1 MIMSLEPR
9 MLFDGAVAA
18 TVADAAQPE
27 SHPTADAA
35 KTPTADHPVASK
47 DTHGQAD
54 AAPASTPVAVP
65 GQSVVFV
72 DSRVKDAD
80 SLLKG
85 VAPGTQVVQ
94 LDASKDGLQQIADY
108 LDHYQGISS
117 VQIIAHG
124 NAGDLWLGDSYL
136 SADNVAARSAV
147 LAEIGKDI
155 NAGGDILIYGC
166 YTAEGERGLSF
177 VDSLAQMT
185 GRDVAASS
193 NRTGIGG
200 DWELEIA
207 TGNIESANVLSTQA
221 MSEYHWGLA
230 TWTATNNANTGVG
243 SLRAAIAS
251 AQNGDLVTFNSSM
264 TVQLTSELLINK
276 NITVDGDLNN
286 DGAADVTLDGQYR
299 TRVIEVT
306 SSSTVTLDGLVITR
320 GLVSGTGGNGGY
332 GATGAMAGGIFNA
345 GILTLKNVTVTSNGA
360 SGGGGGGGVTGA
372 FYGGGG
378 GGGGGLGGQGGGHGG
393 SSGPG
398 TGTLGG
404 GAGGGGAGGYGG
416 GYDATHMGGRGGT
429 TTGGAGGLGVSY
441 YSNGGN
447 GSTATNGTISIGG
460 GGGGAGWDKVGG
472 AGGNAVGGIYN
483 ASSGTMTIVG
493 TSTISNNIGAGGGGG
508 GGGGQGSN
516 ASNGGEGGRG
526 VGAIWNKGT
535 LLITAANF
543 AALAGNAAA
552 SGAGGTA
559 QGGGTTGTSPTSVA
573 TIYNDGGVLNTA
585 YSAPPTATIVVADAT
600 LSIGET
606 SLVTIT
612 FSEAVTGLTN
622 ADLTIANG
630 TLTAVSSGDG
640 GITWTATFTPTAS
653 LSDTSNVI
661 TLDNTGVINGLGTA
675 GVGVTNSNNY
685 VVDTAR
691 PTAGIVFT
699 DTALKIGET
708 SLVTITFNEAVT
720 GFTNTDL
727 TIANG
732 TLSSVSSGDGGITWT
747 GTFTPTVSITDA
759 SNLITLNNT
768 GVNDLAGNAGSGTTD
783 SSNYAI
789 DTVRPTATI
798 VVVDTALRIGE
809 TSLVTITFSE
819 AVSGFTNADL
829 SIANGTLSSV
839 SSSDGGITW
848 TATFTPNV
856 AVNDATNLITLNNT
870 GVSDLAGNTGSGTT
884 DSNNYAIDTVRP
896 TATIVVS
903 DTALRIG
910 ETSLVTI
917 TFSEAVSGFTNADL
931 TITNGTLTSVSS
943 SDGGITWTATFT
955 PTASISD
962 TTNLITLDNTGV
974 ADLAGNAGSGTT
986 DSNNYAIDT
995 VRPTATIVVSDTALR
1010 IGETSLVTITFSEAV
1025 SGFTNADLTI
1035 ANGTLTAVSSSDG
1048 GVTWTATFTPSA
1060 SINDTTNLITLDNT
1074 GVSDLAGNAGSGTTD
1089 SNNYA
1094 IDTVRPTATIVLADT
1109 TLSVGETSL
1118 VTITF
1123 SEAVSGFT
1131 NADLAIANGTMSA
1144 VSSSDGGITW
1154 TATFTPTDG
1163 INDTSNV
1170 ITLDNSG
1177 VQNGS
1182 GNAGSGTTDSNN
1194 YAIDTVRPTATIVVS
1209 DTALRIGE
1217 TSLVTIT
1224 FSEAVSGFTNADL
1237 TIANGTLTAVSS
1249 SDGGVTWTATFTPSA
1264 SINDTT
1270 NLITLDN
1277 TGVSDLAGNAGSG
1290 TTDSNNYVIDT
1301 VRPTATIVLAD
1312 TTLSAGETSLVTIT
1326 FSEAVSGF
1334 TNADLSIANGTLTAV
1349 SSSDGGITWT
1359 ATFTPTAGVNDT
1371 SNVITLANTGVADLA
1386 GNTGSGT
1393 TNSGNYTIDTVQ
1405 PTATIVVADNSL
1417 KIGETS
1423 LVTITFSEAV
1433 TGFSNADLTI
1443 ANGTL
1448 SAVSSSD
1455 GGITWTAT
1463 FTPTNVITDAT
1474 NLITLDNSGV
1484 QNASGNAGSGNTD
1497 SNNYAIDTQRPT
1509 ATIVVTDPALA
1520 VGQTTT
1526 VTITF
1531 SEAVT
1536 GFTVADMTVANGT
1549 LSGLATSDNIT
1560 YTATFT
1566 PTASITDTTNVVTL
1580 DNTGVIDQ
1588 AGNTGSGTTD
1598 SNNYTIDSQRPTAII
1613 VMADPTLSAGETSLV
1628 TITFSEAVS
1637 GFSNTDLSVPNGT
1650 LSAVSSSDGGITWTA
1665 TFTPNVA
1672 VNDTTNLIILN
1683 NTGIAD
1689 LAGNAGT
1696 GTTNSANFTIDTVLP
1711 TASIVVAD
1719 TAMNVGE
1726 TSLVTITFS
1735 EAVSGFNNADLSIA
1749 NGTLSAVS
1757 SSDGGI
1763 TWTATFTPTADI
1775 TDATNLIT
1783 LENSGVANSSG
1794 NAGSGI
1800 TDSNNYAIDTQRPT
1814 ATIVVADTALSV
1826 GETSLVTI
1834 TFNEA
1839 VTGLTTAD
1847 LTAANGTLSGL
1858 SSSDGGITW
1867 TATFTPSASITDTT
1881 NVVTLDNTGV
1891 IDQAGNAGSGTTDS
1905 NNYSI
1910 DTQRPTATIVLSD
1923 PTLSAGET
1931 TQVTITFSEAVSG
1944 FSNADLSVPNGT
1956 LSAVSS
1962 SDGGITWT
1970 ATFTPNVAVNDTTN
1984 LISLDNTGIADLAGN
1999 AGTGTTNSANFT
2011 IDTVLPTATI
2021 VVADNALNVG
2031 ETSLVAITFSEA
2043 VSGFSNADLSVANG
2057 TLSAVSSSDG
2067 GITWTATFT
2076 PNANITDVSNLIT
2089 LDNSGVQNASGNAGN
2104 GTTDSNNYAI
2114 DSQRPSATIVVADTA
2129 LNVGETSLVTITFN
2143 EAVTGLTTADLTV
2156 ANGTL
2161 SGLSS
2166 SDGGVTWTATFTPS
2180 TGISDTS
2187 NVVTLDN
2194 TGIVDLSGNAGSGVT
2209 DSNNY
2214 AIDTQLPTATI
2225 VVADPTLS
2233 AGETSLVTITFSEAV
2248 SGFTNADLSVPNGT
2262 LSAVSSSDGGI
2273 TWTATFTPNV
2283 AVNDT
2288 SNLISLDNSG
2298 IADLAGNAGTGTTNS
2313 ANFTIDTVLPTA
2325 FIVVADS
2332 VLNVGET
2339 SLVTITFSEAVSGFS
2354 NADLS
2359 IANGTLSALSSSDG
2373 GITWTATFTP
2383 TANITD
2389 ASNLITLDNSGVQN
2403 ASGNAGSGTTD
2414 SNNYAI
2420 DTARPTASIM
2430 VADNALNV
2438 GETTLVTITF
2448 NEAATGFTS
2457 ADLTVDNGTLSG
2469 LSSNDG
2475 GITWTATF
2483 TPASSISD
2491 TTNVVTLDNTGIADL
2506 AGNAGSS
2513 TTDSNN
2519 FAVDT
2524 LRPTATIVMA
2534 DPTLSAGETSLVTI
2548 TFSEAVSG
2556 FTNADLSVPNGTLSA
2571 VSSSDGGI
2579 TWTATFT
2586 PNVAVNDTSNLISLD
2601 NSAVADLAG
2610 NAGAGTTNSANFTI
2624 DTVLPTAT
2632 IVVADSALNVGETSL
2647 VTITFSEAV
2656 TGFTNADL
2664 TIDNGTLGALS
2675 SSDGGIT
2682 WTATL
2687 TPLVAITDTS
2697 NLIRLDNS
2705 GVQDAAGN
2713 AGSGTTDS
2721 NNYAIDS
2728 QRPTATI
2735 VMADTDL
2742 RPDETTLVTITFS
2755 EAVIGLD
2762 SADLSVANGTLS
2774 GLSSSDGGL
2783 TWTATFT
2790 PTAAVTDTSNLI
2802 SLNNAGVTD
2811 AAGNAGSGVTDSA
2824 NYLVQTS
2831 VPSAS
2836 IVIADSALKAGET
2849 TLVTI
2854 TFSEAVIGLDSAD
2867 LSVANGTLSGLSSSD
2882 GGLTWTATFTP
2893 TAAVT
2898 DTSNLISLN
2907 NAGVTDAAGNAGSG
2921 VTDSAN
2927 YLVQTSVPS
2936 ASIVIADS
2944 ALKAG
2949 ETTLVTITFSEAV
2962 IGLDSADLS
2971 VANGTLSGLSS
2982 SDGGLTWTATFTPTA
2997 AVTDTSNLISLN
3009 NAGVTDAAG
3018 NAGSGVTDS
3027 ANYLVQT
3034 SVPSASIVI
3043 ADSALKAGETT
3054 LVTITFSEAVIGLD
3068 SADLSVANG
3077 TLSGLSS
3084 SDGGLTWT
3092 ATFTPTAAVTDT
3104 SNLIS
3109 LNNAGVTDAAGNAGS
3124 GVTDSANYLVQTSVP
3139 SASIVIADSALK
3151 AGETTLVTITFSEAV
3166 NGFSN
3171 ADLTIANG
3179 TLSAVSSN
3187 DGGITWTAAFT
3198 PTSNVTDASNLI
3210 TLDNSGVANVSG
3222 NTGSGTTDSN
3232 NFAIDTALPT
3242 ATIVVADTQLGI
3254 GETTTVTITFSEAVS
3269 GFDVS
3274 DISVAN
3280 GALSNLSS
3288 RDGGVT
3294 WTATFTPTA
3303 NVSDATNLIV
3313 LDTGRVQDV
3322 AGNFGASIAVSN
3334 NYALDATRPTVTIVV
3349 TNSNLGIGQTTTVT
3363 FTFSEAVSHFDLSDL
3378 SVTNGE
3384 LSNLGSSDGG
3394 KTWTATFTPTVDVT
3408 DPSNF
3413 IALDTRNVTDLVGN
3427 TGNTVAVS
3435 NNYTLDSE
3443 LPSATVVVANPNLGV
3458 GQTSQVTITF
3468 NEAVSGFDLSDISIA
3483 NGILSELSS
3492 SDGGKTWTA
3501 MLTPTANI
3509 NIASNAISLNRAGI
3523 SDMAGNS
3530 GSGVSQSDNFVI
3542 NTVPTSSVVVVT
3554 VDPEFQSSTPVT
3566 LPDVPNVPL
3575 QPFVFTPPVG
3585 NLASPLT
3592 FQPLFEQRVIGN
3604 GIRPLGDIFMNHG
3617 ALTPSFIAQVF
3628 SSTDGGG
3635 DGSGHGFLGFGG
3647 GDGGVFSTS
3656 TLSSLFN
3663 QDSSAERDSLNA
3675 FGSQSIR
3682 SGDVSQGLRGVFGAP
3697 TLGQQLQQLKDNEQR
3712 QVDNLAAAL
3721 KLAGI
3726 SEMQA

>member
-18 TVADAAQPE
+18 TVADTAAQAD
-27 SHPTADAA
+27 SHSTADAA
-35 KTPTADHPVASK
+35 KAPTADHPTASK

-54 AAPASTPVAVP
+54 ATPAASPIAVP

-72 DSRVKDAD
+72 DSRVKEAD
-80 SLLKG
+80 SLLQG
-85 VAPGTQVVQ
+85 VAPGTQVVK
-94 LDASKDGLQQIADY
+94 LDAGKDGLQQIADY
-108 LDHYQGISS
+108 LDQHQGVSS

-136 SADNVAARSAV
+136 SADNVAARGAV
-147 LAEIGKDI
+147 LAQIGKDI

-193 NRTGIGG
+193 NRTGVGG
-200 DWELEIA
+200 DWDLEIV

-221 MSEYHWGLA
+221 MSDYQWGLA

-286 DGAADVTLDGQYR
+286 DGAADVILDGQYR
-299 TRVIEVT
+299 TRVIEVA
-306 SSSTVTLDGLVITR
+306 SGSTVTLDGLVITR

-332 GATGAMAGGIFNA
+332 GASGAMAGGIFNA

-393 SSGPG
+393 SAGPG

-429 TTGGAGGLGVSY
+429 TTGGAGGVGVSY

-447 GSTATNGTISIGG
+447 GATATNGTISIGG

-483 ASSGTMTIVG
+483 ASSGTITIIG

-516 ASNGGEGGRG
+516 ASNGGVGGRG

-585 YSAPPTATIVVADAT
+585 YSPPPTATIVVADTT

-612 FSEAVTGLTN
+612 FSEVVTGFTN

-685 VVDTAR
+685 AIDTVR
-691 PTAGIVFT
+691 PTATIVVA
-699 DTALKIGET
+699 DTALRIGET
-708 SLVTITFNEAVT
+708 SLVTITFNEAVS
-720 GFTNTDL
+720 GFTNADL

-732 TLSSVSSGDGGITWT
+732 TLTAVSSSNGGITWT
-747 GTFTPTVSITDA
+747 ATFTPTASITDTT
-759 SNLITLNNT
+759 NVITLDNT
-768 GVNDLAGNAGSGTTD
+768 GVSDLAGNAGSGTTD
-783 SSNYAI
+783 SNNYAI

-798 VVVDTALRIGE
+798 VVTDTALRIGE

-829 SIANGTLSSV
+829 TIANGTLTSV

-848 TATFTPNV
+848 TATFTPN
-856 AVNDATNLITLNNT
+856 ASINDTTNLITLNNT
-870 GVSDLAGNTGSGTT
+870 GVSDLSGNAGSGTT
-884 DSNNYAIDTVRP
+884 DSNNYAIDTLRP
-896 TATIVVS
+896 IATIVVA

-955 PTASISD
+955 PSASITD

-995 VRPTATIVVSDTALR
+995 VRPTATIVVADTALR

-1035 ANGTLTAVSSSDG
+1035 TNGTLTAVSSSDG
-1048 GVTWTATFTPSA
+1048 GITWTATFTPSA
-1060 SINDTTNLITLDNT
+1060 SISDTTNLITLDNTGVADLAGNAGSGTTDSNNYAIDTLRPTATIVLADTALAAGETSLVTITFSEAVTGFTNADLSVANGTLTSVSSSDGGITWTATFTPTAGIISATNVISLANTGVADLAGNTGSGISSSGNYAIDTAPPTATIVVSDTALRIGETSLVTITFNQAVSGFTNADLTIANGTLTSVSSSDGGITWTATFTPTASITDTTNLITLDNTGVQAAASGNVGSGTTDSNNYAIDTVRPTATIVVADTALRIGETSLVTITFSEAVSGFTNADLTITNGTLTAVSSSDGGITWTATFTPSASISDTTNLITLDNT

-1109 TLSVGETSL
+1109 TLSAGETSL

-1131 NADLAIANGTMSA
+1131 NADLIIANGTLSA

-1154 TATFTPTDG
+1154 TATFTPTVGVNDSSNVITLANTGVTDVAGNTGSGTTNSGNYTIDTVLPTATIAVADTELLLGETSLVTITFSEAVSGFSNADLSIANGTLSIVSSSDG
-1163 INDTSNV
+1163 GITWTATFTPTNAITDTSNV

-1194 YAIDTVRPTATIVVS
+1194 YAIDTVRPTANIVVVD
-1209 DTALRIGE
+1209 DTLAIGE

-1237 TIANGTLTAVSS
+1237 TVANGTLSNVSS
-1249 SDGGVTWTATFTPSA
+1249 SDGGITWTATFTPSS

-1270 NLITLDN
+1270 NLITLNN

-1290 TTDSNNYVIDT
+1290 TTDSNNYAIDT
-1301 VRPTATIVLAD
+1301 LRPTATIVLAD

-1334 TNADLSIANGTLTAV
+1334 
-1349 SSSDGGITWT
+1349 SS
-1359 ATFTPTAGVNDT
+1359 V
-1371 SNVITLANTGVADLA
+1371 
-1386 GNTGSGT
+1386 
-1393 TNSGNYTIDTVQ
+1393 
-1405 PTATIVVADNSL
+1405 
-1417 KIGETS
+1417 
-1423 LVTITFSEAV
+1423 
-1433 TGFSNADLTI
+1433 
-1443 ANGTL
+1443 
-1448 SAVSSSD
+1448 
-1455 GGITWTAT
+1455 
-1463 FTPTNVITDAT
+1463 
-1474 NLITLDNSGV
+1474 
-1484 QNASGNAGSGNTD
+1484 
-1497 SNNYAIDTQRPT
+1497 
-1509 ATIVVTDPALA
+1509 
-1520 VGQTTT
+1520 
-1526 VTITF
+1526 
-1531 SEAVT
+1531 
-1536 GFTVADMTVANGT
+1536 
-1549 LSGLATSDNIT
+1549 
-1560 YTATFT
+1560 
-1566 PTASITDTTNVVTL
+1566 
-1580 DNTGVIDQ
+1580 
-1588 AGNTGSGTTD
+1588 
-1598 SNNYTIDSQRPTAII
+1598 
-1613 VMADPTLSAGETSLV
+1613 
-1628 TITFSEAVS
+1628 
-1637 GFSNTDLSVPNGT
+1637 DLSVPNGT

-1665 TFTPNVA
+1665 TFTPTVD
-1672 VNDTTNLIILN
+1672 VNDTTNLITLDN
-1683 NTGIAD
+1683 AGVSD

-1711 TASIVVAD
+1711 TATIVVTDNALS
-1719 TAMNVGE
+1719 VGE
-1726 TSLVTITFS
+1726 TTLVTITFS
-1735 EAVSGFNNADLSIA
+1735 EAVSGFSNADLSIA

-1775 TDATNLIT
+1775 TNANNLIT
-1783 LENSGVANSSG
+1783 LDNSGVQNISG
-1794 NAGSGI
+1794 NAGSGT
-1800 TDSNNYAIDTQRPT
+1800 TDSNNYAIDTVRPT
-1814 ATIVVADTALSV
+1814 ATIVVADTALAV
-1826 GETSLVTI
+1826 GETSV
-1834 TFNEA
+1834 
-1839 VTGLTTAD
+1839 
-1847 LTAANGTLSGL
+1847 
-1858 SSSDGGITW
+1858 
-1867 TATFTPSASITDTT
+1867 
-1881 NVVTLDNTGV
+1881 
-1891 IDQAGNAGSGTTDS
+1891 
-1905 NNYSI
+1905 
-1910 DTQRPTATIVLSD
+1910 
-1923 PTLSAGET
+1923 
-1931 TQVTITFSEAVSG
+1931 VTITFSEAVTG
-1944 FSNADLSVPNGT
+1944 FSLADLTVSNGT
-1956 LSAVSS
+1956 LSNLST
-1962 SDGGITWT
+1962 SDNITYT
-1970 ATFTPNVAVNDTTN
+1970 ATFTPTVGVTDT
-1984 LISLDNTGIADLAGN
+1984 
-1999 AGTGTTNSANFT
+1999 
-2011 IDTVLPTATI
+2011 
-2021 VVADNALNVG
+2021 
-2031 ETSLVAITFSEA
+2031 
-2043 VSGFSNADLSVANG
+2043 
-2057 TLSAVSSSDG
+2057 
-2067 GITWTATFT
+2067 
-2076 PNANITDVSNLIT
+2076 SNLIT
-2089 LDNSGVQNASGNAGN
+2089 LDNSGVIDGAGN
-2104 GTTDSNNYAI
+2104 VGSGTTDSNNYAV
-2114 DSQRPSATIVVADTA
+2114 DSQR
-2129 LNVGETSLVTITFN
+2129 
-2143 EAVTGLTTADLTV
+2143 
-2156 ANGTL
+2156 
-2161 SGLSS
+2161 
-2166 SDGGVTWTATFTPS
+2166 
-2180 TGISDTS
+2180 
-2187 NVVTLDN
+2187 
-2194 TGIVDLSGNAGSGVT
+2194 
-2209 DSNNY
+2209 
-2214 AIDTQLPTATI
+2214 PTATI
-2225 VVADPTLS
+2225 VMADSTLI
-2233 AGETSLVTITFSEAV
+2233 AGETTQVTITFSEAV

-2283 AVNDT
+2283 TVNDT
-2288 SNLISLDNSG
+2288 TNLIILDNSAV
-2298 IADLAGNAGTGTTNS
+2298 ADLAGNAGSGTSNS

-2325 FIVVADS
+2325 TIVVADNA
-2332 VLNVGET
+2332 LNVGES

-2354 NADLS
+2354 NADLT
-2359 IANGTLSALSSSDG
+2359 IANGALSAVSSSDG
-2373 GITWTATFTP
+2373 GVTWTATFTP

-2389 ASNLITLDNSGVQN
+2389 ATNLIILDNSGVQN

-2420 DTARPTASIM
+2420 DTQ
-2430 VADNALNV
+2430 
-2438 GETTLVTITF
+2438 
-2448 NEAATGFTS
+2448 
-2457 ADLTVDNGTLSG
+2457 
-2469 LSSNDG
+2469 
-2475 GITWTATF
+2475 
-2483 TPASSISD
+2483 
-2491 TTNVVTLDNTGIADL
+2491 
-2506 AGNAGSS
+2506 
-2513 TTDSNN
+2513 
-2519 FAVDT
+2519 
-2524 LRPTATIVMA
+2524 RPTATIVVA
-2534 DPTLSAGETSLVTI
+2534 DNALSVGETTLVTI

-2556 FTNADLSVPNGTLSA
+2556 FTNADLTIDNGTLSA

-2579 TWTATFT
+2579 TWTAT
-2586 PNVAVNDTSNLISLD
+2586 
-2601 NSAVADLAG
+2601 
-2610 NAGAGTTNSANFTI
+2610 
-2624 DTVLPTAT
+2624 
-2632 IVVADSALNVGETSL
+2632 
-2647 VTITFSEAV
+2647 
-2656 TGFTNADL
+2656 
-2664 TIDNGTLGALS
+2664 
-2675 SSDGGIT
+2675 
-2682 WTATL
+2682 L
-2687 TPLVAITDTS
+2687 TPLTGIADTS

-2742 RPDETTLVTITFS
+2742 RPGETTLVTISFN
-2755 EAVIGLD
+2755 EAVSGLD
-2762 SADLSVANGTLS
+2762 SSDLSVANGTLS
-2774 GLSSSDGGL
+2774 GLSSSDGGV

-2790 PTAAVTDTSNLI
+2790 PTASITDTSNLI
-2802 SLNNAGVTD
+2802 TLDNTGVTD
-2811 AAGNAGSGVTDSA
+2811 AAGNAGNGVTNSA

-2831 VPSAS
+2831 VPTAS
-2836 IVIADSALKAGET
+2836 IVIADTALKAGET
-2849 TLVTI
+2849 
-2854 TFSEAVIGLDSAD
+2854 S
-2867 LSVANGTLSGLSSSD
+2867 
-2882 GGLTWTATFTP
+2882 
-2893 TAAVT
+2893 
-2898 DTSNLISLN
+2898 
-2907 NAGVTDAAGNAGSG
+2907 
-2921 VTDSAN
+2921 
-2927 YLVQTSVPS
+2927 
-2936 ASIVIADS
+2936 
-2944 ALKAG
+2944 
-2949 ETTLVTITFSEAV
+2949 
-2962 IGLDSADLS
+2962 
-2971 VANGTLSGLSS
+2971 
-2982 SDGGLTWTATFTPTA
+2982 
-2997 AVTDTSNLISLN
+2997 
-3009 NAGVTDAAG
+3009 
-3018 NAGSGVTDS
+3018 
-3027 ANYLVQT
+3027 
-3034 SVPSASIVI
+3034 
-3043 ADSALKAGETT
+3043 
-3054 LVTITFSEAVIGLD
+3054 
-3068 SADLSVANG
+3068 
-3077 TLSGLSS
+3077 
-3084 SDGGLTWT
+3084 
-3092 ATFTPTAAVTDT
+3092 
-3104 SNLIS
+3104 
-3109 LNNAGVTDAAGNAGS
+3109 
-3124 GVTDSANYLVQTSVP
+3124 
-3139 SASIVIADSALK
+3139 
-3151 AGETTLVTITFSEAV
+3151 LVTITFSEAV

-3171 ADLTIANG
+3171 ADLTLANG
-3179 TLSAVSSN
+3179 TLSNVSSS
-3187 DGGITWTAAFT
+3187 DGGITWTATFT
-3198 PTSNVTDASNLI
+3198 PTSDVTDASNLI
-3210 TLDNSGVANVSG
+3210 TLDNSGVANGSG
-3222 NTGSGTTDSN
+3222 NAGSGTTDSN
-3232 NFAIDTALPT
+3232 SFAIDTALPTATIVVADTALSTGETSLVTITFSEAVSGFDNSDLTIANGILSNVSSSDGGITWTATLTPTADLTDTSNTIALNMAGVQDVAGNAGSGTVNSNTYTIDTQGPTATIMVADGTLAAGESTLVTITFSEAVSGFTNADLSIPNGTLSAVSSSDGGVTWTATFTPTANVKDTTNLISLSNAGVSDLAGNAGTGISNSASFTIDTVLPT

-3280 GALSNLSS
+3280 GVLSNLSS
-3288 RDGGVT
+3288 SDGGVT
-3294 WTATFTPTA
+3294 WTATLTPTA

-3313 LDTGRVQDV
+3313 LDTGRVQDNV
-3322 AGNFGASIAVSN
+3322 GNFGASIAISN
-3334 NYALDATRPTVTIVV
+3334 NYALDATRPTVSIVV
-3349 TNSNLGIGQTTTVT
+3349 ANPNLGIGQTTTVT
-3363 FTFSEAVSHFDLSDL
+3363 FTFSEAVSNFDLSDL
-3378 SVTNGE
+3378 SVTNGD

-3394 KTWTATFTPTVDVT
+3394 KTWTATFTPTANVT

-3443 LPSATVVVANPNLGV
+3443 LPTATVVIANPNLGV

-3468 NEAVSGFDLSDISIA
+3468 SEAVSGFDLSDISIA
-3483 NGILSELSS
+3483 NGTLSDLSS

-3501 MLTPTANI
+3501 MLTPTANV
-3509 NIASNAISLNRAGI
+3509 NIASNAISINRAGI

-3575 QPFVFTPPVG
+3575 QPSIFTPPTG
-3585 NLASPLT
+3585 NLTSPLT

-3663 QDSSAERDSLNA
+3663 QDSSSERDSLNA
-3675 FGSQSIR
+3675 FGSQSIK

-3697 TLGQQLQQLKDNEQR
+3697 TLGQQLQQLKDNEQQ
-3712 QVDNLAAAL
+3712 QVANLAAAL

-3726 SEMQA
+3726 GEMQA